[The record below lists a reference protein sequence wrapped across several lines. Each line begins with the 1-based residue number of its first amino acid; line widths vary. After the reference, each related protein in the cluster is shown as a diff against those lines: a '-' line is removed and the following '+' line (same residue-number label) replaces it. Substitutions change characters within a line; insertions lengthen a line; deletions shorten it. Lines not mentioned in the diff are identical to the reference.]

1 MRNSAAAVL
10 LSVASWAAADCQ
22 SDVIPWPEG
31 SGDLFGSGIAGDSGR
46 IVVGVPDAA
55 LGGLFEHGRVL
66 ISNTGGV
73 LVELPMPPQE
83 SGLLV
88 GSDVTL
94 SDGYAFASCTGRTD
108 GFNGNVG
115 GVLFWEQLSA
125 DTWSS
130 PQLLSRPDWDDQF
143 FGGYQIA
150 ASDGVL
156 VVSVPGLVGGYPAAA
171 GALDVWT
178 LGGADGYSYAGRLSG
193 GSESGSFFGAALDIN
208 ASLLVV
214 GAPTT
219 GAGRVHIYDRSGD
232 SFSYRGF
239 LEGVSEGD
247 QFGASVSLH
256 GSTLFVGAPRVG
268 PGNVGEAYRY
278 SIQTGLPAANMTYEA
293 PEGASPNSRFG
304 LSIAGDDFHVCATGL
319 LNGRAAIWRAD
330 VVEGL
335 PDSMITDGF
344 VGRIRDVYADGDGR
358 FYLPDEFSGD
368 VKVLNPRLDC
378 NLNGIC
384 DPDEEGPD
392 CNNNG
397 IPDVPCDVVTI
408 GDCNNNDIPDDCE
421 SDCDMDGEIDAC
433 DDDDDGDGILDV
445 CDADSCGSTGTDC
458 NGNGIL
464 DSCDIDDGAED
475 CDGNG
480 IPDSCDV
487 SDGSK
492 DCNGNGIPDSCDIE
506 AGAEDCDENGIPD
519 SCDIE
524 AGAEDCDTNGIPDVC
539 DIKDGAPDCNAN
551 GIPDGCEDLPDCDSN
566 GIPDECELKGN
577 DCDGNGVLDD
587 CQDDCD
593 VNGIPDA
600 CEVDCNGDGV
610 PDNCQSLPDCNRN
623 GTPDECELKDNDCDK
638 NGVPDECDLADGAA
652 DCNDNSVLD
661 VCDIAQGLSQDCNGN
676 AIPDE
681 CDIGEGTSGD
691 CDKNS
696 IPDECDLA
704 DGGADCNANG
714 VLDVCDLNEG
724 KFEDCNANGVPDDCD
739 LGLPGGGGIINLSFE
754 EFLGSDQLVLDSQ
767 IEGLEFVG
775 SNQNAPWTIRDATS
789 GSYNLSSWDC
799 MADSDTGNAWGE
811 ANYWI
816 CDEVAVTTALDKTG
830 NDGEIILPFGAS
842 FFELQYSSVS
852 ELFLIAYDESGLE
865 IDRDSQPGN
874 LRSGGNESGPG
885 HLRVSAK
892 GAGRIASVRVTDS
905 GNYWIVDSFVTDALY
920 QGSEF
925 DCDGNMHIDSCEI
938 EANPELDCDKNGVLD
953 VCDVLQ
959 PKADCNM
966 NGIPDACDVSS
977 GFSDDCDGN
986 NQPDECQLLEG
997 SAFDCNENDVLDVC
1011 EIEGGALDQNG
1022 NMVPDDCE
1030 CIEDLTTDGF
1040 VDLLDVVVILG
1051 QWMTSPGGLPDINGD
1066 GMVDL
1071 QDLLLVLD
1079 AYGPCEL

>member
-1 MRNSAAAVL
+1 MQNPAAAVL
-10 LSVASWAAADCQ
+10 LIVASCASADCQ

-31 SGDLFGSGIAGDSGR
+31 SGDLFGSGISGDAGT
-46 IVVGVPDAA
+46 IVVGVPDAS

-66 ISNTGGV
+66 VSNSEGI
-73 LVELPMPPQE
+73 LVELPTPPQE
-83 SGLLV
+83 SGLHL
-88 GSDVTL
+88 GSDVTI

-125 DTWSS
+125 DAWSS

-143 FGGYQIA
+143 FGGYQIV
-150 ASDGVL
+150 ASEGVL

-178 LGGADGYSYAGRLSG
+178 MGGPDGYAYAGRLSDG
-193 GSESGSFFGAALDIN
+193 GESGSFFGASLDLN

-214 GAPTT
+214 GAPTA
-219 GAGRVHIYDRSGD
+219 GAGRVHIYDRSEA

-247 QFGASVSLH
+247 QFGASVSLF
-256 GSTLFVGAPRVG
+256 GNTLFVGAPRVG
-268 PGNVGEAYRY
+268 PGSVGEAYRY
-278 SIQTGLPAANMTYEA
+278 SIQTGLPSPNMTYGA
-293 PEGASPNSRFG
+293 PEGASTNSRFG

-319 LNGRAAIWRAD
+319 LNGQAAIWRAD

-335 PDSMITDGF
+335 PDSMITGGF
-344 VGRIRDVYADGDGR
+344 DGRIRDVYADGAGR

-408 GDCNNNDIPDDCE
+408 GDCNLNDIPDDCE
-421 SDCDMDGEIDAC
+421 SDCDMDGLIDDC
-433 DDDDDGDGILDV
+433 DPDDDDDGVADE
-445 CDADSCGSTGTDC
+445 CDADNCGSIGLDC

-464 DSCDIDDGAED
+464 DTCDINDGADD

-487 SDGSK
+487 SDGSR
-492 DCNGNGIPDSCDIE
+492 DCNMNGIPDSCDIE
-506 AGAEDCDENGIPD
+506 AEAEDCDENGIPD

-524 AGAEDCDTNGIPDVC
+524 AGAEDCDTNGIPDAC
-539 DIKDGAPDCNAN
+539 DIKEGAPDCNDN
-551 GIPDGCEDLPDCDSN
+551 GVPDDCEGLVDCDRN

-593 VNGIPDA
+593 ANGTPDT
-600 CEVDCNGDGV
+600 CEADCNRDGV
-610 PDNCQSLPDCNRN
+610 PDTCQSLPDCNSN
-623 GTPDECELKDNDCDK
+623 GTPDACELKDNDCDK
-638 NGVPDECDLADGAA
+638 NGVPDDCDLAGGSA
-652 DCNDNSVLD
+652 DCNANGVLD
-661 VCDIAQGLSQDCNGN
+661 VCDIVQGVSQDCNGN

-681 CDIGEGTSGD
+681 CDVDQGTSED
-691 CDKNS
+691 CDKNT

-714 VLDVCDLNEG
+714 ILDVCDLAEG
-724 KFEDCNANGVPDDCD
+724 KFEDCNDNGVPDECD
-739 LGLPGGGGIINLSFE
+739 LEILGGGAVISVSFE
-754 EFLGSDQLVLDSQ
+754 DFLGSDQLVLDSQ

-775 SNQNAPWTIRDATS
+775 SNQNAPWTIRDATT
-789 GSYNLSSWDC
+789 GAYNLSSWDC
-799 MADSDTGNAWGE
+799 MSDSDTGNAWGGQ
-811 ANYWI
+811 NYWI

-842 FFELQYSSVS
+842 FFELRYSSFS
-852 ELFLIAYDESGLE
+852 ELSLVAYDEFGFE
-865 IDRDSQPGN
+865 IDRDLQPGN
-874 LRSGGNESGPG
+874 LRSAGNESGPG
-885 HLRVSAK
+885 VLRVSAK
-892 GAGRIASVRVTDS
+892 GVGQISSVRITDS
-905 GNYWIVDSFVTDALY
+905 GNFWIVDTFSTDALY

-925 DCDGNMHIDSCEI
+925 DCDNNMLIDSCEI
-938 EANPELDCDKNGVLD
+938 DANPKLDCDNNGVLD
-953 VCDVLQ
+953 SCDVLH
-959 PKADCNM
+959 PKFDCNM
-966 NGIPDACDVSS
+966 NGIPDSCDVSN
-977 GFSDDCDGN
+977 GFSSDCDGN
-986 NQPDECQLLEG
+986 GQPDECQLLEG
-997 SAFDCNENDVLDVC
+997 SAFDCNENDVLDAC
-1011 EIEGGALDQNG
+1011 EIDGGSLDQNG
-1022 NMVPDDCE
+1022 NSIPDECE
-1030 CIEDLTTDGF
+1030 CIADLDGDGF
-1040 VDLLDVVVILG
+1040 VDLLDVVVLLG
-1051 QWMTSPGGLPDINGD
+1051 QWMSAPDGLPDINGD

-1071 QDLLLVLD
+1071 HDLLLVLD